1 MATARVY
8 PSYKDPADSYLAE
21 ATASRTFDPS
31 KPSVSPREWAQTAAV
46 GIALRNAGFGLQF
59 GAAGDDF
66 LNLAPNEL
74 GITVDPVPAG
84 TTAEAVPAPDVPA
97 TGMPLTPPPAD
108 PPATK
113 RELTAEEKFMQAS
126 SVLWPTKK
134 HAGRTLGQV
143 MQMDPSAIEWLAN
156 RYDRNPDVSAAAK
169 YICEY
174 ALNHQ
179 SA

>member
-1 MATARVY
+1 MVLLLAFVGVFVLGGCG
-8 PSYKDPADSYLAE
+8 KNDSYVI
-21 ATASRTFDPS
+21 SIS
-31 KPSVSPREWAQTAAV
+31 
-46 GIALRNAGFGLQF
+46 
-59 GAAGDDF
+59 
-66 LNLAPNEL
+66 
-74 GITVDPVPAG
+74 VPAG

-97 TGMPLTPPPAD
+97 TGMTLTPPPAD

>member
-1 MATARVY
+1 M
-8 PSYKDPADSYLAE
+8 PA
-21 ATASRTFDPS
+21 
-31 KPSVSPREWAQTAAV
+31 
-46 GIALRNAGFGLQF
+46 
-59 GAAGDDF
+59 GAA
-66 LNLAPNEL
+66 
-74 GITVDPVPAG
+74 
-84 TTAEAVPAPDVPA
+84 AEAVPAPDV
-97 TGMPLTPPPAD
+97 
-108 PPATK
+108 PATK

>member
-1 MATARVY
+1 MDTKPAVLSGIAGFCYISGGITRFKIERRIPKCY
-8 PSYKDPADSYLAE
+8 PAKTTTPQ
-21 ATASRTFDPS
+21 PS
-31 KPSVSPREWAQTAAV
+31 QP
-46 GIALRNAGFGLQF
+46 IALRNAGFGLQF

-84 TTAEAVPAPDVPA
+84 AAAEAVPAPDVPA
-97 TGMPLTPPPAD
+97 TGMNLTPPPAD
-108 PPATK
+108 PSATK